1 MIEDARGGLA
11 GRQAGYIERDAVAQ
25 QAHGNKARA
34 PARRHFSIRIECPA
48 IVSVDRPGDIGKS
61 FAHFP
66 LISKL
71 RHAEKSTADAAPKSM
86 VNSRRF
92 TECFT

>member
-25 QAHGNKARA
+25 QARA

-48 IVSVDRPGDIGKS
+48 IVSVDRSGDIGKS

-71 RHAEKSTADAAPKSM
+71 RHAEKSTADAAPKSLM
-86 VNSRRF
+86 NSRRF
-92 TECFT
+92 TECFS